1 MVKRIFSNC
10 INTQE
15 ENSMERIVITVKDK
29 RSSNVKGLSEK
40 ILKPL
45 LEIVYQYK
53 SSQAYNY
60 LPRTKE
66 EGWEYYEGKFKEI
79 YANLDSMVE
88 LDEETY
94 EKARNLIVE
103 IHSFASQCCYVD
115 ALPKRYLRFNPNLRY
130 YIPAYEIL
138 ENSSMECFA
147 KCVAEGRLKHVPT
160 YEEIKRRDMY
170 FAEKEFESKELN
182 LQYDEEDY
190 FMEDVA
196 KALRTAFRRDLK
208 IA

>member
-1 MVKRIFSNC
+1 MVKRRFSNC

-29 RSSNVKGLSEK
+29 RSSNVKRLSEK

-79 YANLDSMVE
+79 CANLDSMVE

-115 ALPKRYLRFNPNLRY
+115 ALPKRYLSFNPNLRY

-147 KCVAEGRLKHVPT
+147 KCVAEGRLKYVPT
-160 YEEIKRRDMY
+160 YEEIKKRDTY
-170 FAEKEFESKELN
+170 FEEKEFESKELN

-196 KALRTAFRRDLK
+196 KALRTAFCRDLK

>member
-1 MVKRIFSNC
+1 
-10 INTQE
+10 
-15 ENSMERIVITVKDK
+15 MERIVLVVKDK
-29 RSSNVKGLSEK
+29 RNSNAKELSEK

-45 LEIVYQYK
+45 LDIVYQYK
-53 SSQAYNY
+53 SSQSYY
-60 LPRTKE
+60 YIPRTE
-66 EGWEYYEGKFKEI
+66 EDGWEYYEGKFKEI
-79 YANLDSMVE
+79 YANLDSMVV

-94 EKARNLIVE
+94 EKAKNLIVE

-115 ALPKRYLRFNPNLRY
+115 ALPERYLRFNPNLRY

-138 ENSSMECFA
+138 ENGSMECFA
-147 KCVAEGRLKHVPT
+147 KCVSEGRFKYVPT
-160 YEEIKRRDMY
+160 YEEIKKRDTY
-170 FAEKEFESKELN
+170 FAEKEFESKEFN
-182 LQYDEEDY
+182 IQYDEEDY